1 MSVVGTVE
9 YLASIDTSKLSKDAS
24 TVEKKVNDVGSK
36 VSSSGKKSFSSF
48 ASSASGAFGSIADG
62 IAGLA
67 KVVSATVISGS
78 FGLSYFIKQAS
89 ELQSVRASFESLTGS
104 AVATDSAMQQ
114 LYNFSFKTA
123 FSTADINQAARMY
136 LAAGVSV
143 DQLGSYLQ
151 RVGDVAGATGADLL
165 GLVLPLTQAIG
176 KGKLQT
182 QDWYQIV
189 NQGAGGIQKYIVAA
203 LGAGHSTKT
212 FMDDLSAGAVTTDIL
227 NQALTAASASGGM
240 AFNGAI
246 KQAQTFNGRVSN
258 LLESIKNVALEVLD
272 VDSATGKVKVGG
284 TFDQISKSVKQAQDW
299 VVANK
304 AEIKKWAN
312 IIVNNVIPA
321 ISALAAAFVV
331 AKLAYILF
339 KISAAVSAGTLSLPM
354 LALAAVITI
363 VIGVLTFLQVK
374 FNIFGKTAAWLK
386 SVWSSFTTWF
396 SGVFDSISN
405 LVTNVSDNISKKFT
419 EAKNS
424 IIKVFDDIWKKA
436 RDIFNDI
443 KKWVDDN
450 RQGIINWS
458 IVIGTLLLPKFVALG
473 IEAVKALAK
482 IVTQLAVTSAQSI
495 VEAAKTV
502 TAWVI
507 GAAQV
512 TLAWVTQTLPKLIAA
527 FVTMAI
533 QSTIN
538 AAKAI
543 AGWVVGAATTL
554 ASWAITFAGMI
565 AGFVMTGIQALI
577 SAGKVAAAWL
587 LAMGPV
593 GLIIAIIIGV
603 AALIIANWDTV
614 KVWLTSFWN
623 WLSTTAINAW
633 NAVKNVFSTVGSFFA
648 GVFNTVK
655 SIFTSIGSTV
665 GNAIG
670 NAFKNAINGVLRF
683 AVNMVNDF
691 IDGINA
697 VVGIINAIPG
707 VEIGKI
713 GRLPIPQLA
722 DGGIVSSPTLAM
734 IGEGK
739 ESEAVIPLSKLNSI
753 TGNGTSANNR
763 PINITLNMDGIMAKS
778 RNDVREIAKDMIG
791 AINEELKAKNVDL
804 IGGGAL

>member
-24 TVEKKVNDVGSK
+24 TVEKKVNDVGST

-104 AVATDSAMQQ
+104 AEATDSAMQQ

-151 RVGDVAGATGADLL
+151 RVGDVAGATGANLL

-189 NQGAGGIQKYIVAA
+189 NQGAGGIQKYIIAA

-212 FMDDLSAGAVTTDIL
+212 FMDDLSAGAVTADVL

-246 KQAQTFNGRVSN
+246 KQSETFNGRVSN

-272 VDSATGKVKVGG
+272 VDSATGKVKAGG
-284 TFDQISKSVKQAQDW
+284 TFDKLSKSIKEAQDW

-304 AEIKKWAN
+304 EEIKKWSN
-312 IIVNNVIPA
+312 IIITNIIPA
-321 ISALAAAFVV
+321 LSAIATMFVV
-331 AKLAYILF
+331 AKVAAIGF
-339 KISAAVSAGTLSLPM
+339 SIAAAVAAGTLSLPI
-354 LALAAVITI
+354 LAIVAAIVL

-374 FNIFGKTAAWLK
+374 FNIFG
-386 SVWSSFTTWF
+386 
-396 SGVFDSISN
+396 
-405 LVTNVSDNISKKFT
+405 
-419 EAKNS
+419 
-424 IIKVFDDIWKKA
+424 
-436 RDIFNDI
+436 
-443 KKWVDDN
+443 
-450 RQGIINWS
+450 
-458 IVIGTLLLPKFVALG
+458 
-473 IEAVKALAK
+473 
-482 IVTQLAVTSAQSI
+482 QLANFITS
-495 VEAAKTV
+495 
-502 TAWVI
+502 
-507 GAAQV
+507 
-512 TLAWVTQTLPKLIAA
+512 
-527 FVTMAI
+527 
-533 QSTIN
+533 
-538 AAKAI
+538 
-543 AGWVVGAATTL
+543 
-554 ASWAITFAGMI
+554 
-565 AGFVMTGIQALI
+565 
-577 SAGKVAAAWL
+577 
-587 LAMGPV
+587 
-593 GLIIAIIIGV
+593 
-603 AALIIANWDTV
+603 
-614 KVWLTSFWN
+614 
-623 WLSTTAINAW
+623 AW
-633 NAVKNVFSTVGSFFA
+633 NAVKNWFITFWDWLKVSWPLILAIITGPIGIAVYAIVKNFDSIKSALISIWEAVKNTFSTVGSFFA

-665 GNAIG
+665 GNALG
-670 NAFKNAINGVLRF
+670 NAFKSAINGVLRF
-683 AVNMVNDF
+683 AVNMINDF
-691 IDGINA
+691 IDGINTA
-697 VVGIINAIPG
+697 IRIINKIPG
-707 VEIGKI
+707 VKLGNI

-722 DGGIVSSPTLAM
+722 EGGIVSSPTLAM

-753 TGNGTSANNR
+753 VSNKSSDNR